1 MNVPLLDLK
10 AQHAAIR
17 DEVMARVLAVAE
29 GQQFILGEPV
39 RELEERIAALSGAR
53 YGVGLA
59 TGTDALLLALK
70 ALDPGPGD
78 EVITTPFSF
87 FATAGTI
94 HNAGARPV
102 FVDIDP
108 GTYNLDV
115 SQVAAA
121 VTPRTRAILP
131 VHLFGQMAPM
141 EAILEI
147 ASRHGLPVIED
158 ACQAIGS
165 RRLMG
170 GSWRVAGETGT
181 AGALSFF
188 PTKNLGAWGDGG
200 MLVTSDEALAARVRR
215 LRTHGGLKMYFHEE
229 VGTNSRLDA
238 LQAAVLLAKL
248 PHLARWS
255 AGRRAHAAAYGA
267 ALADVGAVRTPAV
280 DPANEHIFHQYVIA
294 AQRRDALRAHLK
306 AADIGSAVYYPLPL
320 HLQKC
325 FAYLGGRE
333 GQFPVAERASQEVL
347 ALPVYP
353 ELTASQRD
361 HVIETIRA
369 FYGL

>member
-1 MNVPLLDLK
+1 MNVPLLDLR
-10 AQHAAIR
+10 AQHEAIR
-17 DEVMARVLAVAE
+17 AEVMARVLAVVE
-29 GQQFILGEPV
+29 SQQFILGEPV
-39 RELEERIAALSGAR
+39 RELEERIAALSAAR
-53 YGVGLA
+53 FGVAVA

-70 ALDPGPGD
+70 ALDLGPGD
-78 EVITTPFSF
+78 EVLTTPFSF

-94 HNAGARPV
+94 HNAGGRPV

-115 SQVAAA
+115 ARVAAA

-147 ASRHGLPVIED
+147 AARHGLAVVED
-158 ACQAIGS
+158 ACQAIGA

-170 GSWRVAGETGT
+170 GAWRVAGETGT

-188 PTKNLGAWGDGG
+188 PTKNLGAWGDAG

-248 PHLARWS
+248 SHLARWS
-255 AGRRAHAAAYGA
+255 ADRRAHAAAYSA
-267 ALADVGAVRTPAV
+267 ALGGVGAVRTPAV
-280 DPANEHIFHQYVIA
+280 APANEHIFHQYVVA
-294 AQRRDALRAHLK
+294 AERRDALQAHLK
-306 AADIGSAVYYPLPL
+306 EAGIGSAVYYPLPL

-325 FAYLGGRE
+325 FAYLGCRE
-333 GQFPVAERASQEVL
+333 GQFPVAERASKEVL

-353 ELTASQRD
+353 ELTAAQRD
-361 HVIETIRA
+361 LVIRTVKE
-369 FYGL
+369 FYGR